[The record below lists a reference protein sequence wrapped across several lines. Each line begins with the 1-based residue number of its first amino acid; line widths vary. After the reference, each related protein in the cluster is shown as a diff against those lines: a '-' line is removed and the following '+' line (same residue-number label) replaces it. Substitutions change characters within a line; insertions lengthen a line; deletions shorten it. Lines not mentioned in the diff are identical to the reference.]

1 MKVVLL
7 QDVKGLGRKGDIKD
21 VADGYAR
28 NFLLPKGLA
37 REATREVLN
46 QIQQQEAAR
55 QRRARQEL
63 EQARSLAH
71 RLDGRA
77 VEVRARAGESGRLF
91 GSVTS
96 QDVVEALARTFGV
109 KIDRKRVE
117 LPEPLRQL
125 GSYDVVLR
133 LHPEVTC
140 RITVVVRPE
149 A

>member
-55 QRRARQEL
+55 QRRAQQEL
-63 EQARSLAH
+63 NQARSIAA
-71 RLDGRA
+71 RLEGRT
-77 VEVRARAGESGRLF
+77 VEVRARAGEGGRLF

-96 QDVVEALARTFGV
+96 QDIVEALQRAFGV
-109 KIDRKRVE
+109 QVDRKRVE

-125 GSYDVVLR
+125 GSYPVQLR

-140 RITVVVRPE
+140 RVTVVVRPE

>member
-7 QDVKGLGRKGDIKD
+7 QDVKGLGRKGDVKD

-28 NFLLPKGLA
+28 NFLLPRGLA

-46 QIQQQEAAR
+46 QLQQQEAAR
-55 QRRARQEL
+55 QRRAQQEL
-63 EQARSLAH
+63 DQARAMAR
-71 RLDGRA
+71 RLEGQS
-77 VEVRARAGESGRLF
+77 VEVRARAGENGRLF

-96 QDVVEALARTFGV
+96 QDVAEALHRAFGV
-109 KIDRKRVE
+109 KIDRKRVD

-125 GSYDVVLR
+125 GSYGVALR
-133 LHPEVTC
+133 LHPQVTC